1 MIPNPAFIPSLIV
14 VLTFLGNVILANQ
27 FGIFWSAPV
36 RSSVFQTHLAPPEE
50 EGGISMIKPLP
61 RHFPG
66 DTEVKTQRTPVQ
78 SWVMELSCHGVTPK
92 K

>member
-50 EGGISMIKPLP
+50 EGGITMIKPLP

-66 DTEVKTQRTPVQ
+66 DTEVKTQGTPVQ